1 MNADQPT
8 KQEGHLRFRRILMA
22 LDPASEDLSTVEE
35 AAALAR
41 RLQAELLSLFVED
54 IDLVRL
60 AQHAEVS
67 AFSTLSAGPQP
78 FAAENLKRALKLQL
92 ARSRHA
98 VEQAAARQRIKAVF
112 QVRQGRPVAEIVS
125 AAGAADL
132 VVVEWVRRDTSTSS
146 ALSRAATARAI
157 AEAASRSVLL
167 LRPGAPVGGSVLVVY
182 GGSEVDHRAL
192 EAAVEIAEGDGGIVE
207 VALLASRVD
216 QADGWRR
223 EISEDL
229 AHTHLTLRF
238 LQMPK
243 ASLEDLCAAATRH
256 GISLVVLGADQ
267 NIVKAAAGR
276 RVLERVGCSVLL
288 VR

>member
-1 MNADQPT
+1 MNANHAS
-8 KQEGHLRFRRILMA
+8 KREGTLKFRRILMA
-22 LDPASEDLSTVEE
+22 LDPASEDLSAVEE
-35 AAALAR
+35 TAALAR

-60 AQHAEVS
+60 AQHPEVS

-112 QVRQGRPVAEIVS
+112 QVRQGRPVPEILS
-125 AAGAADL
+125 AAGAVDL
-132 VVVEWVRRDTSTSS
+132 VVVEWVHRDTSAAW

-167 LRPGAPVGGSVLVVY
+167 LRPGAPVGGPVLVVY

-192 EAAVEIAEGDGGIVE
+192 EAAAEIAGRDGGIVE
-207 VALLASRVD
+207 IALLAGRVD
-216 QADGWRR
+216 QADEWRR
-223 EISEDL
+223 EISADL
-229 AHTHLTLRF
+229 AHTHLTVRF
-238 LQMPK
+238 LHMPK
-243 ASLEDLCAAATRH
+243 ASLEDLCAAATRQ
-256 GISLVVLGADQ
+256 GISLMVLGADQ
-267 NIVKAAAGR
+267 AVMKGEAGG
-276 RVLERVGCSVLL
+276 RVLERAGCSVL
-288 VR
+288 VIR